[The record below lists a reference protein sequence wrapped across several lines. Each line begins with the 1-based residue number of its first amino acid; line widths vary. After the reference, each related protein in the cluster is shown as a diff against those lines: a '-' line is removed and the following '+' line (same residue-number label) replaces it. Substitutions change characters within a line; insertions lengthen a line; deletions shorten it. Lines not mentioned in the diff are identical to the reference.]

1 MIGEY
6 LRAAMKVAR
15 YEVLEDGSFYGE
27 VEGLKGV
34 WANADTL
41 EGTREELEE
50 VLEEWPAL
58 RLSKNLPIPSIGGAT
73 LSAPTVA

>member
-6 LRAAMKVAR
+6 IRAAMKVAR

-34 WANADTL
+34 WVNADTL

>member
-1 MIGEY
+1 
-6 LRAAMKVAR
+6 MKVAR

-27 VEGLKGV
+27 VEDLKGV

-50 VLEEWPAL
+50 VLEEWLAL
-58 RLSKNLPIPSIGGAT
+58 RLSKNLPNPPSAGPRFRLLPLPDARRMCH
-73 LSAPTVA
+73 